1 MEKDVLSSLL
11 RINRYYRRSLKAAL
25 APYGYLGVMHLILL
39 YVSRHPGASQ
49 EEITCFYALDK
60 GSVARDARRLEDLGH
75 IERHILPENRRQYQM
90 FITEAGQAMMER
102 IDSAM
107 ERFVKLLSSG
117 ISAEDWR
124 RSAELLKRLEA
135 NVCISSDTQLSSQLL
150 F

>member
-1 MEKDVLSSLL
+1 MERAVLSSLL
-11 RINRYYRRSLKAAL
+11 RINRYHRRRLKAAL

-39 YVSRHPGASQ
+39 YVGRHPGASQ

-90 FITEAGQAMMER
+90 FITEAGQSMMKV

-107 ERFVKLLSSG
+107 EQFLEQLSAG
-117 ISAEDWR
+117 IGAEDWGQL
-124 RSAELLKRLEA
+124 EVLLKRLET
-135 NVCISSDTQLSSQLL
+135 NVCDPLS
-150 F
+150 